1 MHHTSKLFY
10 LFLTTAFFWVTIR
23 PCLATKATP
32 DFLPPTLTFDGHQF
46 INNGNTVNL
55 QVQIKNIGDETAT
68 NVRIEY
74 ALPISATAI
83 GKDYFIIDEIKPGAS
98 LKGILKFAKPANDL
112 KINCLVTEG
121 STQKEIRQSFV
132 YQANSNRGLA
142 SNTELIWM
150 QPDPDMVGSKIVS
163 DKDVY
168 DIKLKAISNNKLKAQ
183 NFTVYIN
190 NTSQDGSKFEEGELV
205 TSPSNGARKRHTY
218 SGKLKLQKGVNRIFI
233 EVTAADGS
241 TKTRAIEIHYNPKRS
256 NLHVL
261 AIGPSHKDLQF
272 TGNDAKDFANAFA
285 NQKNRIF
292 KEVFIHTLTGKEKT
306 NKASIQRAIYDLQN
320 NYENDVEEKITDNDV
335 LIVFISSHGKKYGRD
350 FKILSSAYE
359 FRYPQLE
366 TVDYEQDILRVLENI
381 DCKKMIFIDACN
393 SGSAKDWGRKSIA
406 DAEMAKALHTLV
418 NAKAGLSTITSC
430 QKNELSYEDESWQ
443 NGAFTEAI
451 LAAFA
456 NHSFL
461 KNGKIYQP
469 DANGNRIITL
479 GELKNYIL
487 AYVPHLVKKQR
498 PDAITSQKP
507 LVAASELNMDIPI
520 YALDSYVHQEYTMQ
534 ESETTSTELA
544 TTDNYIKTYTPPAT
558 NVNPALLDS
567 DQDGISDK
575 MDQCPHESGPMS
587 NNGCPIRKVKTP
599 TGPASGN
606 HYDDRNKK
614 YYKWQRLL
622 DGKKWMVENLNYP
635 IKKESWC
642 LDGKNKNCSTYGR
655 LYSWQAAQNACPKGW
670 RLPTKSDWNALINLY
685 GGEKAAYEALIS
697 GGKAN
702 FAAQFSGMRD
712 TNGRFCCTGSF
723 GRYWTKDNE
732 VARAYYFD
740 FNKLNNEVTEETEA
754 KNSGFSCRCVQDA
767 K

>member
-1 MHHTSKLFY
+1 M
-10 LFLTTAFFWVTIR
+10 
-23 PCLATKATP
+23 
-32 DFLPPTLTFDGHQF
+32 
-46 INNGNTVNL
+46 
-55 QVQIKNIGDETAT
+55 
-68 NVRIEY
+68 
-74 ALPISATAI
+74 
-83 GKDYFIIDEIKPGAS
+83 
-98 LKGILKFAKPANDL
+98 
-112 KINCLVTEG
+112 
-121 STQKEIRQSFV
+121 
-132 YQANSNRGLA
+132 
-142 SNTELIWM
+142 
-150 QPDPDMVGSKIVS
+150 
-163 DKDVY
+163 
-168 DIKLKAISNNKLKAQ
+168 
-183 NFTVYIN
+183 
-190 NTSQDGSKFEEGELV
+190 
-205 TSPSNGARKRHTY
+205 
-218 SGKLKLQKGVNRIFI
+218 
-233 EVTAADGS
+233 
-241 TKTRAIEIHYNPKRS
+241 TR
-256 NLHVL
+256 
-261 AIGPSHKDLQF
+261 
-272 TGNDAKDFANAFA
+272 T
-285 NQKNRIF
+285 
-292 KEVFIHTLTGKEKT
+292 
-306 NKASIQRAIYDLQN
+306 
-320 NYENDVEEKITDNDV
+320 
-335 LIVFISSHGKKYGRD
+335 
-350 FKILSSAYE
+350 
-359 FRYPQLE
+359 
-366 TVDYEQDILRVLENI
+366 
-381 DCKKMIFIDACN
+381 
-393 SGSAKDWGRKSIA
+393 
-406 DAEMAKALHTLV
+406 
-418 NAKAGLSTITSC
+418 
-430 QKNELSYEDESWQ
+430 
-443 NGAFTEAI
+443 
-451 LAAFA
+451 
-456 NHSFL
+456 
-461 KNGKIYQP
+461 
-469 DANGNRIITL
+469 NGNRIITL